1 MHGNKKVRTTE
12 HRKLTVTDLVSGTD
26 CKVLYLLYIQV
37 RDSKRT
43 STRHGSSEK
52 SHYDKK
58 LLKFAKLLSASDG
71 VDSLGTLSYCRKR
84 SVI

>member
-12 HRKLTVTDLVSGTD
+12 HRKLTDLVSGTD

-52 SHYDKK
+52 SHYNKN
-58 LLKFAKLLSASDG
+58 
-71 VDSLGTLSYCRKR
+71 Y
-84 SVI
+84 